1 MMARGDGNRSRHP
14 SAPVLRYAHGLPS
27 NHSNVPAMH
36 SVLKTSLAACA
47 FALTAFAPAFVPT
60 AHAQSALPTINLNAG
75 MYAIHAEVADNP
87 ASRERGLMYRQN
99 MPANAGMLFVFD
111 EKAGHCFWMKNTNLP
126 LSIAFL
132 ADDGS
137 IVNIEDMA
145 PQTEDNHCPRAAVRY
160 ALEMNKGWFAQ
171 KGIKSGAKIG
181 GLPAPKQPQ

>member
-1 MMARGDGNRSRHP
+1 MHP
-14 SAPVLRYAHGLPS
+14 
-27 NHSNVPAMH
+27 
-36 SVLKTSLAACA
+36 VLKTLVAVGATVLTTLAQ
-47 FALTAFAPAFVPT
+47 
-60 AHAQSALPTINLNAG
+60 AQSALPVVSLTAG
-75 MYAIHAEVADNP
+75 MYAIKAEVA
-87 ASRERGLMYRQN
+87 ASPEARERGLMYRQS
-99 MPANAGMLFVFD
+99 MPANTGMLFVFE

-171 KGIKSGAKIG
+171 KGIKPGAKIG
-181 GLPAPKQPQ
+181 GLPQSRPAQ

>member
-1 MMARGDGNRSRHP
+1 MQF
-14 SAPVLRYAHGLPS
+14 
-27 NHSNVPAMH
+27 VPKILLAAGAAALT
-36 SVLKTSLAACA
+36 SFASLAQ
-47 FALTAFAPAFVPT
+47 
-60 AHAQSALPTINLNAG
+60 AQSALPVIPLTAG
-75 MYAIHAEVADNP
+75 MYAIQAEVA
-87 ASRERGLMYRQN
+87 ASPEARERGLMYRKT

-145 PQTEDNHCPRAAVRY
+145 PQSEDNHCPRAAVRY

-171 KGIKSGAKIG
+171 KGIKPGAKIG
-181 GLPAPKQPQ
+181 GLPQARQAQ

>member
-1 MMARGDGNRSRHP
+1 MQ
-14 SAPVLRYAHGLPS
+14 L
-27 NHSNVPAMH
+27 VPKILLAAGAAA
-36 SVLKTSLAACA
+36 LTSLAS
-47 FALTAFAPAFVPT
+47 L
-60 AHAQSALPTINLNAG
+60 AQAQAALPVISLTAG
-75 MYAIHAEVADNP
+75 MYAIQAEVA
-87 ASRERGLMYRQN
+87 ASPEARERGLMYRKT

-145 PQTEDNHCPRAAVRY
+145 PQSEDNHCPRAAVRY

-171 KGIKSGAKIG
+171 KGIKPGAKIG
-181 GLPAPKQPQ
+181 GLPQARQTQ

>member
-1 MMARGDGNRSRHP
+1 MH
-14 SAPVLRYAHGLPS
+14 PVLKILVAVG
-27 NHSNVPAMH
+27 AT
-36 SVLKTSLAACA
+36 VLTTLAQ
-47 FALTAFAPAFVPT
+47 
-60 AHAQSALPTINLNAG
+60 AQSALPVVSLTAG
-75 MYAIHAEVADNP
+75 MYAIKAEVA
-87 ASRERGLMYRQN
+87 ASPEARERGLMYRQS
-99 MPANAGMLFVFD
+99 MPANTGMLFVFE

-171 KGIKSGAKIG
+171 KGIKPGAKIG
-181 GLPAPKQPQ
+181 GLPQSRPAQ

>member
-1 MMARGDGNRSRHP
+1 
-14 SAPVLRYAHGLPS
+14 
-27 NHSNVPAMH
+27 MH
-36 SVLKTSLAACA
+36 IVLKSLLAIGAT
-47 FALTAFAPAFVPT
+47 ALTGL
-60 AHAQSALPTINLNAG
+60 AHAQAAMPVIPLTAG
-75 MYAIHAEVADNP
+75 MYAIQAEVAVTP
-87 ASRERGLMYRQN
+87 EQRERGLMYRKS
-99 MPANAGMLFVFD
+99 MPANAGMLFLFD

-171 KGIKSGAKIG
+171 KGIKPGAKIG
-181 GLPAPKQPQ
+181 GLPQPRQAQ

>member
-1 MMARGDGNRSRHP
+1 MQ
-14 SAPVLRYAHGLPS
+14 L
-27 NHSNVPAMH
+27 VPKILLAAGAAALT
-36 SVLKTSLAACA
+36 SFASLAQE
-47 FALTAFAPAFVPT
+47 
-60 AHAQSALPTINLNAG
+60 QSALPVIPLTAG
-75 MYAIHAEVADNP
+75 MYAIQAEVA
-87 ASRERGLMYRQN
+87 ASPEARERGLMYRKT

-145 PQTEDNHCPRAAVRY
+145 PQSEDNHCPRAAVRY

-171 KGIKSGAKIG
+171 KGIKPGAKIG
-181 GLPAPKQPQ
+181 GLPQARQAQ

>member
-1 MMARGDGNRSRHP
+1 
-14 SAPVLRYAHGLPS
+14 
-27 NHSNVPAMH
+27 MH
-36 SVLKTSLAACA
+36 IVLKSLLAIGAT
-47 FALTAFAPAFVPT
+47 ALTGL
-60 AHAQSALPTINLNAG
+60 AHAQAAMPVIPLTAG
-75 MYAIHAEVADNP
+75 MYAIQAEVAATP
-87 ASRERGLMYRQN
+87 EQRERGLMYRES
-99 MPANAGMLFVFD
+99 MPANAGMLFLFD

-171 KGIKSGAKIG
+171 KGIKPGAKIG
-181 GLPAPKQPQ
+181 GLPQPRQAQ

>member
-1 MMARGDGNRSRHP
+1 MQ
-14 SAPVLRYAHGLPS
+14 L
-27 NHSNVPAMH
+27 VPKILLAAAAAALT
-36 SVLKTSLAACA
+36 SFASLAQG
-47 FALTAFAPAFVPT
+47 
-60 AHAQSALPTINLNAG
+60 QSALPVIPLTAG
-75 MYAIHAEVADNP
+75 MYAIQAEVA
-87 ASRERGLMYRQN
+87 ASPEARERGLMYRKT

-145 PQTEDNHCPRAAVRY
+145 PQSEDNHCPRAAVRY

-171 KGIKSGAKIG
+171 KGIKPGAKIG
-181 GLPAPKQPQ
+181 GLPQARQAQ

>member
-1 MMARGDGNRSRHP
+1 
-14 SAPVLRYAHGLPS
+14 
-27 NHSNVPAMH
+27 MH
-36 SVLKTSLAACA
+36 IVLKSLLAIGAT
-47 FALTAFAPAFVPT
+47 ALTGL
-60 AHAQSALPTINLNAG
+60 AHAQAAMPVIPLTAG
-75 MYAIHAEVADNP
+75 MYAIQAEVAATP
-87 ASRERGLMYRQN
+87 EQRERGLMYRKS
-99 MPANAGMLFVFD
+99 MPANAGMLFLFD

-171 KGIKSGAKIG
+171 KGIKPGAKIG
-181 GLPAPKQPQ
+181 GLPQPRQAQ